1 MNEVTNVKD
10 YLLGLDDIGLPKV
23 IDLSNIK
30 IGEMNSAVLMIARL
44 LYLKK
49 GTYADQPD
57 MGIDIIGRYRFTF
70 EEEVLTLRNELKS
83 QISTYLPEFNPFDV
97 SVSFGLQNNKQT
109 VIIIVSV
116 NGIAYQLVYN
126 PETMTLDALEGT

>member
-1 MNEVTNVKD
+1 MNDVVNVKD

-57 MGIDIIGRYRFTF
+57 MGIDIVGRYRFSF
-70 EEEVLTLRNELKS
+70 EEELLSLRSELKE
-83 QISTYLPEFNPFDV
+83 QISTYLPEFNPFSVD
-97 SVSFGLQNNKQT
+97 VSFGLQDNKQT

-116 NGIAYQLVYN
+116 NSVAYQLVYN